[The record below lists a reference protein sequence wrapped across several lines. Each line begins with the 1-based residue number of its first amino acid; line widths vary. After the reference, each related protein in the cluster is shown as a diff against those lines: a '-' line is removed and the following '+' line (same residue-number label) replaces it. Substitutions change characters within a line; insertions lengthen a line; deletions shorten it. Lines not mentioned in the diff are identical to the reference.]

1 MTKPQVKWDVLTL
14 KSDQFTREMVSSHF
28 IMDCLGAYEDGQS
41 GDYYFTEGTK
51 DNIDKSLEKL
61 STSHNFK
68 WSWYVQA
75 NEDWHLAW
83 KDSFTPILFE
93 QELAIVPDWEKEKL
107 ADIQIRIQP
116 GNAFGTGHHE
126 TTHLI
131 IKHLIK
137 KVTAHCS
144 VLDVGTGS
152 GILAIA
158 AKKLG
163 AGKVTCIEY
172 DRDCQTNFETN
183 VRLNKLEGKLKFI
196 HQDAL
201 KWTDFSQDIIL
212 VNVNRHIILDLLPH
226 LRQSKGLILLTG
238 ILTADLDL
246 VKSQCTK
253 NGIIIENVA
262 TNGDWICLTALAKV
276 N

>member
-1 MTKPQVKWDVLTL
+1 MTIPQDKWDVLTL
-14 KSDQFTREMVSSHF
+14 VTDQYTREIVSSHF
-28 IMDCLGAYEDGQS
+28 MMDCLGAYDNGQK
-41 GDYYFTEGTK
+41 GNYYFTNGRKE
-51 DNIDKSLEKL
+51 NVDKYLKEL
-61 STSHNFK
+61 SGSFTFT

-75 NEDWHLAW
+75 HEDWHLAW
-83 KDSFTPILFE
+83 KDSFTPILFGE
-93 QELAIVPDWEKEKL
+93 KLAIVPDWETKKL

-126 TTHLI
+126 TTSLI
-131 IKHLIK
+131 IKHLMEHIIP
-137 KVTAHCS
+137 HCS

-163 AGKVTCIEY
+163 AGTVTCIEY

-183 VRLNKLEGKLKFI
+183 IRLNKLDGKLKFI

-201 KWTDFSQDIIL
+201 QWMDYSQDIIL
-212 VNVNRHIILDLLPH
+212 INVNRHIILDLLPR
-226 LRQSKGLILLTG
+226 LKKSTGLILLTG
-238 ILTADLDL
+238 ILQEDLKL
-246 VKSQCTK
+246 VESECKK

-262 TNGDWICLTALAKV
+262 TSGEWICLTVLARE